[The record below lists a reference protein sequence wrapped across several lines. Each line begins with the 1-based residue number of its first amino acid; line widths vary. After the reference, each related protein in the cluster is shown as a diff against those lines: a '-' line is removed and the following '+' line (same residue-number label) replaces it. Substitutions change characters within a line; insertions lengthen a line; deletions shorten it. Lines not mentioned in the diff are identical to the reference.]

1 MAINDWLTRRL
12 RGMRVS
18 GRARR
23 AGVAAAGLAGIMVL
37 AMAPE
42 AGASTP
48 SAATATAMA
57 AAAPVPVCP
66 GVTAPAVPAATPDTT
81 LDTLF
86 DNYANH
92 GQGEDH
98 WTGADSTFSARLPG
112 GRELWIF
119 SDTFLGTITPQ
130 DTRSP
135 VIGGGGTTPFIHN
148 SFVEQKGVHLSTL
161 YGGTAAN
168 PTSLVSAPDASHWYW
183 AGDAIADGD
192 VLEAIDQ
199 EYKLTGSGAFDFA
212 WDRNVL
218 ALYSVRDLSHP
229 FAVKQLPSAG
239 DIAWGSWIMRDGRY
253 TYIYGVE
260 DLGANKYMHVA
271 RVAGDNLLAPW
282 RYYTADG
289 TWSASESES
298 ARIAEP
304 AASDGSVHVDNEYSV
319 TKMGRLYVL
328 VTQNS
333 QVAFSPQIDVLFSC
347 SPTGPF
353 TDRTPVYDTPETGPY
368 GSYQNANVFT
378 YNAHAHPEIS
388 APGHLVISYNVNSL
402 VSTDL
407 YSNASIYRPRF
418 IELTIGS

>member
-1 MAINDWLTRRL
+1 
-12 RGMRVS
+12 MRVS

-23 AGVAAAGLAGIMVL
+23 AGVAAAGLAGIVVL
-37 AMAPE
+37 AMTPE
-42 AGASTP
+42 AGAAAVPP
-48 SAATATAMA
+48 SAAAG
-57 AAAPVPVCP
+57 APAPVCP
-66 GVTAPAVPAATPDTT
+66 GVTAPAVSTATPDTI

-86 DNYANH
+86 DNYADH
-92 GQGEDH
+92 GHGEDH

-135 VIGGGGTTPFIHN
+135 VIGDGGTTPFIHN
-148 SFVEQKGVHLSTL
+148 SFVEQKGVRLTTL
-161 YGGTAAN
+161 YGGTAAS
-168 PTSLVSAPDASHWYW
+168 PAPLLSAPDAAHWYW
-183 AGDAIADGD
+183 AGDAIADGG
-192 VLEAIDQ
+192 VIEAIDQ
-199 EYKLTGSGAFDFA
+199 EYGSTGSGAFDFA

-229 FAVKQLPSAG
+229 FAVKQLPSTDG
-239 DIAWGSWIMRDGRY
+239 IAWGSWIARDGRY

-271 RVAGDNLLAPW
+271 RVAGGNLLSPW
-282 RYYTADG
+282 QYYTADG
-289 TWSASESES
+289 TWSASESAS
-298 ARIAEP
+298 ARVAEP
-304 AASDGSVHVDNEYSV
+304 AASDGFAHVDNEYSV

-333 QVAFSPQIDVLFSC
+333 QAAFSPEIDVLFSC
-347 SPTGPF
+347 SPAGPF
-353 TDRTPVYDTPETGPY
+353 TDRTAVYDTPETGPS
-368 GSYQNANVFT
+368 GSYRNADVYT

-407 YSNASIYRPRF
+407 YANASIYRPRF
-418 IELTIGS
+418 IELKIGA